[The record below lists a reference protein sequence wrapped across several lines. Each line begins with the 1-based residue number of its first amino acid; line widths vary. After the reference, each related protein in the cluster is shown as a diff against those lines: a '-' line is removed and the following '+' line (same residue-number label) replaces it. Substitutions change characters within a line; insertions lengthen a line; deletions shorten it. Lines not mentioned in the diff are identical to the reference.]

1 VKKGTWLLL
10 GWLLTNEETGRGR
23 RGLAAVTHG
32 GEGGVRRSVAAA
44 ADRQRPGAGGRTG
57 RVGGHPKQGMPGW
70 LPGGV
75 SSTVLGDW
83 IYFEFKFQ
91 PISNQFQIVSNFG
104 WPKKDLPELKKFKTK
119 YGYECFKE
127 RNNVLHRNFFRFEMD
142 FE

>member
-1 VKKGTWLLL
+1 VLRVGQLESGEEGEVARCSVEDGRPQSGVAVKKGTWLLL

-44 ADRQRPGAGGRTG
+44 ADRQRPGAGGRMG

-75 SSTVLGDW
+75 SSTVLGD
-83 IYFEFKFQ
+83 
-91 PISNQFQIVSNFG
+91 
-104 WPKKDLPELKKFKTK
+104 
-119 YGYECFKE
+119 
-127 RNNVLHRNFFRFEMD
+127 
-142 FE
+142 